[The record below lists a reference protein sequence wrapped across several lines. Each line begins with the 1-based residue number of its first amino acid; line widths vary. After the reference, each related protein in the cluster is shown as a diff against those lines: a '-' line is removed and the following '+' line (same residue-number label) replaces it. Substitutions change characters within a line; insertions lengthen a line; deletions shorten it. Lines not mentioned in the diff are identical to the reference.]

1 MATGRADYV
10 LGYQVIIPQR
20 QTDPPPPEKAPCV
33 SADHGLQPLR
43 VTSVR
48 RAPPSD
54 IDHARHAVAWLE
66 GRASCSKSRIHH
78 EMRRAPEAQTAL
90 AAFFASSS
98 AAGTLT
104 HR

>member
-1 MATGRADYV
+1 MFIFSATNG
-10 LGYQVIIPQR
+10 
-20 QTDPPPPEKAPCV
+20 PPPLPARGLV
-33 SADHGLQPLR
+33 SALNHGLQPLR
-43 VTSVR
+43 VTSMR

-54 IDHARHAVAWLE
+54 IDHAGHAVAWLE
-66 GRASCSKSRIHH
+66 GRAPCSKSRIHH

-98 AAGTLT
+98 AAGTLI